1 MIPDIGNVTVN
12 NAEIPLVGIG
22 NINVGSQNSITINIF
37 FIIIKSRGKSKI

>member
-22 NINVGSQNSITINIF
+22 NILSLIHI
-37 FIIIKSRGKSKI
+37 